1 MATFHRWTDHSGRDV
16 MRCFIKGAPDVLAER
31 ADRYLGGTEILPL
44 DEAVRE
50 GYARGHAELAGQ
62 GMRVLAMGA
71 QDFPVDAIE
80 AADDPKHLLD
90 RIVLVALVGIVDP
103 PRPEARQA
111 IAECR
116 DAGIRVRMITGD
128 HAVTAGAIAA
138 DLGVPGR
145 AVTGTELDRITTDE
159 ELGHQLDDIGVVAR
173 VSPEHKIRIVRALQ
187 SRGDVVA
194 MTGDGVNDAPA
205 LRKADIGVAMGVTG
219 TEVTKE
225 AATMILTDDNFAT
238 IVGAVRE
245 GRGIYDNIIKFVRFQ
260 LSTALGFVLTF
271 LIASITG
278 IAGAPFTALQIL
290 FVNLVMERT
299 YGDVTRHRPGQP

>member
-44 DEAVRE
+44 NEAVRE
-50 GYARGHAELAGQ
+50 GYARGNAELAGQ
-62 GMRVLAMGA
+62 SMRALAMGA
-71 QDFPVDAIE
+71 QDFPVDAVE

-138 DLGVPGR
+138 DLGVPGAR
-145 AVTGTELDRITTDE
+145 SPVQNWTGSSLTRSSATSSTRS
-159 ELGHQLDDIGVVAR
+159 GWSPGSHPSTRSGSCAR
-173 VSPEHKIRIVRALQ
+173 CNP
-187 SRGDVVA
+187 
-194 MTGDGVNDAPA
+194 
-205 LRKADIGVAMGVTG
+205 
-219 TEVTKE
+219 
-225 AATMILTDDNFAT
+225 AAT
-238 IVGAVRE
+238 
-245 GRGIYDNIIKFVRFQ
+245 
-260 LSTALGFVLTF
+260 S
-271 LIASITG
+271 S
-278 IAGAPFTALQIL
+278 P
-290 FVNLVMERT
+290 
-299 YGDVTRHRPGQP
+299 